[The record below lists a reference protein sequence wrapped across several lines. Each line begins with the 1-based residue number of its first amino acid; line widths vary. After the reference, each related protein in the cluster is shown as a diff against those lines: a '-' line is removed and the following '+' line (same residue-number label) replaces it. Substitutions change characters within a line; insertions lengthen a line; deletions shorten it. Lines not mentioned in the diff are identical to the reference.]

1 MPFASVRLLAYYF
14 DSMAHGMVAFG
25 PSWVSCWFS
34 ILGMA
39 DALVLQHHWPVVISE
54 GFPNLFSFSRQ
65 SKVRYLMLLLAGFM
79 NPFPPGTSESLNP
92 ISNHWYQSQT
102 KPSSCTSWRWTHEW
116 MNDFNPV
123 RSLEV
128 TLYSA
133 DATQQARDGARGW
146 RLGDLWELPTQTRPL
161 PHASVLTGGGKDVP
175 RQQQQQQQ
183 APRHQRAESR
193 QLPGGG
199 CTLPGQEVSSE
210 TQKGPSRGEGERKTW
225 HICVHTTTAP
235 VFPFFYKEMW
245 FNGLK
250 GKKRL
255 FDFSAC

>member
-1 MPFASVRLLAYYF
+1 
-14 DSMAHGMVAFG
+14 
-25 PSWVSCWFS
+25 
-34 ILGMA
+34 
-39 DALVLQHHWPVVISE
+39 
-54 GFPNLFSFSRQ
+54 
-65 SKVRYLMLLLAGFM
+65 
-79 NPFPPGTSESLNP
+79 
-92 ISNHWYQSQT
+92 
-102 KPSSCTSWRWTHEW
+102 

-133 DATQQARDGARGW
+133 DAAQQARDGARGW
-146 RLGDLWELPTQTRPL
+146 RLGDLWELPAQTRPL

-175 RQQQQQQQ
+175 RQQQQQQQQ

-210 TQKGPSRGEGERKTW
+210 TQKGRSHGEGERKTW
-225 HICVHTTTAP
+225 HICVQTTAP
-235 VFPFFYKEMW
+235 VFPFFSKEMW

-255 FDFSAC
+255 WLQCLLKAAITFRRKNLFKVKVSVFTH